1 MPRTTA
7 VRWMHVSRN
16 IYRGPASY
24 KVQWRD
30 HGRYC
35 YEFFPLSTDLGVL
48 RRFRDDQEGRSTPS
62 RDRDAG
68 PPGTWA
74 EDVAAWLTTRDGR
87 SCYASDR
94 SHVKPWVAAFGDR
107 SRHAITDGDVAT
119 TVALWERDGVKP
131 REIRHR
137 LQVLRSVCKLA
148 DPRAPTPA
156 DYVKVGKIE
165 REDPKLVSAGLIATV
180 AAQLLEQEAKGRL
193 RDGKTR
199 ARFLVEATCG
209 QRPVQIMRAQPGD
222 VQLPA
227 IADPQA
233 FGWWQVR
240 RAKGGKP
247 VRLALNPEMVQ
258 AWRLFIAADA
268 WGVFD
273 RRSYGK
279 ALRTSGFPTDIPP
292 YNLRHSTLQ
301 EATNAGGDFGQV
313 SAVAGHMSPETTRRF
328 YVRHSPTAGVTALLS
343 GRFTGASADPFAPS
357 PTHWTKAERKA
368 EQKAARAAASPSARR
383 ATR

>member
-165 REDPKLVSAGLIATV
+165 REDLKLVRTRINIASFV
-180 AAQLLEQEAKGRL
+180 AQLLEQEAKDGCATGSVHAVRSGATYGHAGHADRGRNT
-193 RDGKTR
+193 RDRQSLPGGRTPAGLTCAIRAAPRRCGSDPRPGGSGRPASRRTCGGR
-199 ARFLVEATCG
+199 ARGL
-209 QRPVQIMRAQPGD
+209 
-222 VQLPA
+222 
-227 IADPQA
+227 
-233 FGWWQVR
+233 
-240 RAKGGKP
+240 
-247 VRLALNPEMVQ
+247 
-258 AWRLFIAADA
+258 
-268 WGVFD
+268 
-273 RRSYGK
+273 
-279 ALRTSGFPTDIPP
+279 
-292 YNLRHSTLQ
+292 
-301 EATNAGGDFGQV
+301 
-313 SAVAGHMSPETTRRF
+313 
-328 YVRHSPTAGVTALLS
+328 
-343 GRFTGASADPFAPS
+343 
-357 PTHWTKAERKA
+357 
-368 EQKAARAAASPSARR
+368 
-383 ATR
+383 

>member
-1 MPRTTA
+1 MPRTTPI
-7 VRWMHVSRN
+7 RWTKVARN
-16 IYRGPASY
+16 IFRGPASVRVRW
-24 KVQWRD
+24 KS
-30 HGRYC
+30 HGRAC
-35 YEFFPLSTDLGVL
+35 FQSFPLETDLGVL
-48 RRFRDDQEGRSTPS
+48 RAFRDDQERSATPGVTT
-62 RDRDAG
+62 A
-68 PPGTWA
+68 
-74 EDVAAWLTTRDGR
+74 VAAGSFAQDVEEWLRTREGR

-94 SHVKPWVAAFGDR
+94 SHVKPWVAAFGTR
-107 SRHAITDGDVAT
+107 SRYAITDGDAAK

-131 REIRHR
+131 REVRHR
-137 LQVLRSVCKLA
+137 LQVLRSVFKLA

-156 DYVKVGKIE
+156 DYVKVGKVE

-180 AAQLLEQEAKGRL
+180 AAQLLEQEQKGRL

-227 IADPQA
+227 IADPQV

-268 WGVFD
+268 WGVYD

-279 ALRTSGFPTDIPP
+279 ALRTSGFPADIPP

-343 GRFTGASADPFAPS
+343 GRFTGASADPFAAS
-357 PTHWTKAERKA
+357 PTHWTKADR
-368 EQKAARAAASPSARR
+368 KAARQAGQQKP
-383 ATR
+383 